1 MKQLCILLIF
11 LLSSCGN
18 IKTSYVKGELEPNN
32 YGEKQIFEKFNA
44 GSNDKSVVVFTSGF
58 EKDSIRIISG
68 KNIVFEESVTTSE
81 NTGLAIF
88 RVITNEEKTEV
99 EMLTDN
105 PIKISFKQNDL
116 KNYKFVYISRS
127 VFKKNKYKLEF
138 SNKWKNFR

>member
-88 RVITNEEKTEV
+88 RVITNEEKQ
-99 EMLTDN
+99 
-105 PIKISFKQNDL
+105 K
-116 KNYKFVYISRS
+116 
-127 VFKKNKYKLEF
+127 
-138 SNKWKNFR
+138 